1 MKILFV
7 CSGGMS
13 SSIAIKALEKEANK
27 QDVKVEV
34 KAVGSSALEQELE
47 SNVDVVMVAPQIKHR
62 FKNLKAISDE
72 HNVPID
78 LIEPTA
84 YSPMGGKKLL
94 NQALGLSEEKN

>member
-27 QDVKVEV
+27 QDVKVDV

-47 SNVDVVMVAPQIKHR
+47 NSVDVVMVAPQIKHR
-62 FKNLKAISDE
+62 FKNLKEIANDY
-72 HNVPID
+72 NVPID

-94 NQALGLSEEKN
+94 SQALSLSEE